1 MYGRMSM
8 VKWILNGQLL
18 KFYLHFTYNHTFIH
32 HPIYFLFV
40 PNFIVLFLFNKKL
53 KNN

>member
-1 MYGRMSM
+1 MSM

-18 KFYLHFTYNHTFIH
+18 KFYLHFTHNHTFSH
-32 HPIYFLFV
+32 HPKYFPIV
-40 PNFIVLFLFNKKL
+40 TKFIVLFLFNKKL